1 MSLNLREQKIDLLKP
16 KGNQMLQMTF
26 DEDVNVPDIKPDMD
40 RILQTNAQVS
50 IVKEELLQDR
60 IILQG
65 DLKVNIL
72 YIPLNDKKPIHSLEA
87 VFPFEETVNADGLS
101 TRDHI
106 NISSN
111 IEDLTVNMLNS
122 RKVNIKSI
130 SQLKMDIHEK
140 NEVYLTSD
148 VDGVK
153 DVEKRIKPIVVC
165 QLKESRNDS
174 YKIKDEVAIPSGKPN
189 IMEVLW
195 HETTIQN
202 RDFRLIDGK
211 LNLKGTIHLATLYS
225 SEASE
230 NNVEFV
236 EHDLTFNGLLDCQS
250 CKEHMIHDVQMK
262 IIDDKIQIRPD
273 LDGEERV
280 LSVEVDTRVDVKIY
294 DEEHTNILGDIYSL
308 EKELVIKREP
318 VSYQKLLCKN
328 QSQTNLK
335 ETVLID
341 DISKEILQIYYAS
354 GSCSIDNMTNEDEKV
369 NVEGVMF
376 CKVMYVA
383 ADDHMPINIFEVPVP
398 FEHQIDIK
406 GLSATSTVNITP
418 SVSYI
423 GCTMVGGKEIE
434 IKCTIQMNTIVFEQN
449 SVDIITGID
458 EKPIDMKAFQN
469 IPGIVG
475 YIVKD
480 KDSLWD
486 IAKRYRTTIPSIV
499 KANSLEDELIRKGD
513 KLIIVKELLF

>member
-1 MSLNLREQKIDLLKP
+1 MSLNLREQKMDLLKP

-72 YIPLNDKKPIHSLEA
+72 YIPLNDKKPIHSLEV
-87 VFPFEETVNADGLS
+87 VFPFEETINADGLS
-101 TRDHI
+101 ARDHI

-111 IEDLTVNMLNS
+111 VEDLVVHMLNS
-122 RKVNIKSI
+122 RKVNVKSI
-130 SQLKMDIHEK
+130 SQLKMDVHEK
-140 NEVYLTSD
+140 KEVYITSD
-148 VDGVK
+148 IEGSK
-153 DVEKRIKPIVVC
+153 DVEKKINQVVAC
-165 QLKESRNDS
+165 QLKESRKDS

-189 IMEVLW
+189 MMEVLW

-202 RDFRLIDGK
+202 RDFRLVDGK
-211 LNLKGTIHLATLYS
+211 LNLKGTIHLATLYA

-230 NNVEFV
+230 NNIEFV
-236 EHDLTFNGLLDCQS
+236 EHDLTFNGLLDCPGS
-250 CKEHMIHDVQMK
+250 KENMINDVQMK
-262 IIDDKIQIRPD
+262 IVDDKILIRPD

-280 LSVEVDTRVDVKIY
+280 LSVEVDTRVDIKVY
-294 DEEHTNILGDIYSL
+294 DEEQSNVLGDVYSL
-308 EKELVIKREP
+308 EKDLMIKKEP
-318 VSYQKLLCKN
+318 IAYQKLLCKN
-328 QSQTNLK
+328 QSQTNIK

-354 GSCSIDNMTNEDEKV
+354 GNCAIENMMLADEKI
-369 NVEGVMF
+369 NIEGVLF
-376 CKVMYVA
+376 CKIMYIA
-383 ADDHMPINIFEVPVP
+383 ADDHMPINIFEIPVP

-406 GLSATSTVNITP
+406 GLKSSSVVNITP
-418 SVSYI
+418 SVNYI

-434 IKCTIQMNTIVFEQN
+434 IKSTVQMNTIVFEEN
-449 SVDIITGID
+449 SVDIITAID
-458 EKPIDMKAFQN
+458 EKTIDMKAFQN

-480 KDSLWD
+480 KESLWD
-486 IAKRYRTTIPSIV
+486 IAKKYRTTIQNIK
-499 KANSLEDELIRKGD
+499 KANSLEDDIIGKGD